1 MLFVSTQIFYFQIS
15 NPKKRKKKREQLV
28 PNQVP
33 NNELRLDI
41 CQFVCFLF
49 FFSFKFLNDDFI
61 IEGKKTSFEIIPR
74 RIERLLQTK
83 EQLEFRK

>member
-15 NPKKRKKKREQLV
+15 YPKKRKKKREQLV
-28 PNQVP
+28 PKQVP

-41 CQFVCFLF
+41 CQFVSF

-61 IEGKKTSFEIIPR
+61 IEGKKTSLQIIPG

>member
-1 MLFVSTQIFYFQIS
+1 M
-15 NPKKRKKKREQLV
+15 PK
-28 PNQVP
+28 QVP

-41 CQFVCFLF
+41 CQFVCLF

-61 IEGKKTSFEIIPR
+61 IEGKKTSFEIIPG